1 MKPACGP
8 ALPSSRVAALPLLL
22 ALALV
27 AAACGSIAKPKGW
40 AAPELQGDTLYVS
53 LNHGRI
59 SAFNVRSPGQ
69 QLWEFPEK
77 DERLPLVVENGRN
90 LGSAID
96 TKIKLEGLY
105 GDPAVRDDAIY
116 VTAYSGHVAALTT
129 SGERRWV
136 AELTG
141 RLVGGVLVTDDTV
154 YAGTTRGDVFAL
166 ERATGAV
173 RWRSNAGGRINEV
186 WSSPVRAGDLIV
198 VTAMNGKVFAFDRDG
213 SLRWEADVADAAI
226 ASTPAQDGD
235 RLYVGSFDR
244 HIYALDAR
252 TGDVLWQSARGDNWF
267 WTEILAQG
275 DTLFAGSLGGTV
287 YALDARSGN
296 TKWSTKVGKVVRSRP
311 ALVNGVLVVGSKDG
325 RLHGLRPDTGDRVWE
340 VSASPAPDDPAA
352 PRGNLY
358 ADLLPTRDGV
368 YVTTERSR
376 GAGHIYFLDL
386 TQQKVREVAL
396 R

>member
-1 MKPACGP
+1 MKPDRGSLLRSPRA
-8 ALPSSRVAALPLLL
+8 AALPLLL
-22 ALALV
+22 ALAL
-27 AAACGSIAKPKGW
+27 AGAACGTIAKPKGW

-53 LNHGRI
+53 LDHGRI

-69 QLWEFPEK
+69 QLWQFPEK

-90 LGSAID
+90 LGSVREA
-96 TKIKLEGLY
+96 KINLEGLY
-105 GDPAVRDDAIY
+105 GDPAVSDDSIY
-116 VTAYSGHVAALTT
+116 VTAYSGHVAALRT

-141 RLVGGVLVTDDTV
+141 RLVGGVLVAGDSV

-166 ERATGAV
+166 DRETGSV
-173 RWRSNAGGRINEV
+173 RWRSNADGRINEV
-186 WSSPVRAGDLIV
+186 WSSPVRAGDLII

-213 SLRWEADVADAAI
+213 GIRWQADVADAAI

-252 TGDVLWQSARGDNWF
+252 TGDVLWQSAQGDNWF

-296 TKWSTKVGKVVRSRP
+296 TKWSTSVGKVVRSRP
-311 ALVNGVLVVGSKDG
+311 ALVNGILVVGSKDG

-340 VSASPAPDDPAA
+340 AGESPAPDDPAA

-358 ADLLPTRDGV
+358 ADLLPVRDGV
-368 YVTTERSR
+368 YATTERGRS
-376 GAGHIYFLDL
+376 AGHIYFLDL